1 MKEYNTTYLDIYEV
15 KDIAPELIP
24 YFNYYARKY
33 EPELLGD
40 SLIVTLSS
48 WDGCASL
55 DSYFINILI
64 HNGWNY
70 SEYALLHQIYLTK
83 PLKAIK
89 TA

>member
-1 MKEYNTTYLDIYEV
+1 MSKYNITFLKIYEV
-15 KDIAPELIP
+15 EEIAPALIP

-40 SLIVTLSS
+40 SLIITIPYS
-48 WDGCASL
+48 DGCRSL
-55 DSYFINILI
+55 DNYFIDILTR
-64 HNGWNY
+64 NGWNY